1 MLSTNSTSNNFTN
14 PLKRRRAFQ
23 LTFDFKIFR
32 LVELSGVEPMSQI
45 KRYIF
50 AQLELDPNACEN
62 YTFHLTE
69 LGQKEIGIIY

>member
-1 MLSTNSTSNNFTN
+1 MLLTNSKLNNLT
-14 PLKRRRAFQ
+14 KRRRAFQ

-32 LVELSGVEPMSQI
+32 LVELNGVEPTSQI
-45 KRYIF
+45 KRIIF
-50 AQLELDPNACEN
+50 SQLDIDPNACEN